1 MYSYAYDDSYEA
13 AIHEADEDDGTV
25 LSTATVA
32 DWFSHCRDVILHDF
46 DEGKSQRGK
55 IGGPGKI
62 VQIDESKVSAIIL
75 IACLIMIGYISVR
88 QAQV

>member
-1 MYSYAYDDSYEA
+1 MYSYAYDDSYTT
-13 AIHEADEDDGTV
+13 AIHEASEDDGTE

-32 DWFSHCRDVILHDF
+32 DWYNLCRDVILHDF

-62 VQIDESKVSAIIL
+62 VQIDESKVGRIIYL
-75 IACLIMIGYISVR
+75 ECFSL
-88 QAQV
+88 